1 VGDFIQTRANPTV
14 HFENKGRLPWGI
26 DSRREIRAGAPE
38 VEIKGGPTGLERAW
52 WKKKKKRGNEERKK
66 KKASVKGV
74 YEEGHQRA
82 LLHTKSASLIDIL
95 PSTKWRPLAIW
106 T

>member
-38 VEIKGGPTGLERAW
+38 VEIEGGPTGLERAR
-52 WKKKKKRGNEERKK
+52 WKKKKRKRGNEERKK
-66 KKASVKGV
+66 KKASAKWV
-74 YEEGHQRA
+74 YEEGHQ
-82 LLHTKSASLIDIL
+82 HGASLIDIL
-95 PSTKWRPLAIW
+95 PSTKWRPLATW